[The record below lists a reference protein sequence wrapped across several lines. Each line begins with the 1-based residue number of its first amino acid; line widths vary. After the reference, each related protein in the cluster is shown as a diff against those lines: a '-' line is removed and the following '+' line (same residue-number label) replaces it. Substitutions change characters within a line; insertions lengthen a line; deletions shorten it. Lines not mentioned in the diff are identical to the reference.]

1 MPTADAFEWP
11 QGEPLFEV
19 MWRSVTESL
28 AGNGIVNNG
37 DFQVTA
43 TATTR
48 EIQVAAGTYFSVATE
63 TTLGAAETHV
73 VSTGDAND
81 DRWDTVWFDTGTG
94 ASGVTEGTPA
104 ANPEPPD
111 VTGDQEPLAFLYV
124 PANFDTAFS
133 SDQILNWRAT
143 FSNEAQEVHYDDST
157 GVYSVSNVDAALDE
171 LQEAA
176 QISAYPLAIGDLANP
191 FGLDE
196 LTDMDADGTDLT
208 DGATVIWDTSAS
220 EVPQAQLGGPA
231 SSLSAYPLVS
241 ADIATDAVTDS
252 EIDATLSITW
262 TGVHTYDAAEQMAE
276 VTTPSTPPAG
286 YNSLYFKSDDLLYKL
301 DEGGNEAT
309 VGALVIE
316 DDGATVVSAATSLG
330 MGAGLSA
337 TDGGGGDVTA
347 AYEHAEVFEGRE
359 TGTVANGDQGI
370 LIIDHLANNETVE
383 VYKAVLV
390 NADGSAV
397 ATSVDLELVTL
408 DNAGGFTSRA
418 TLITG
423 DGSTVFDDETG
434 SPLGSYTNTSGG
446 GQTIAVFVD
455 NGSGGS
461 VDIVAAAEGVTAA

>member
-19 MWRSVTESL
+19 MWRAVTESL

-63 TTLGAAETHV
+63 TTLGSAETHT
-73 VSTGDAND
+73 VSQGDASN

-94 ASGVTEGTPA
+94 SSGVTEGTA
-104 ANPEPPD
+104 GANPEPPD

-124 PANFDTAFS
+124 PSGFNSTFS

-143 FSNEAQEVHYDDST
+143 FSNEAQEVHYDDGT

-176 QISAYPLAIGDLANP
+176 QATAYPFTLATDTDRDLN
-191 FGLDE
+191 GNDLD
-196 LTDMDADGTDLT
+196 DAGT
-208 DGATVIWDTSAS
+208 TVWDTSAG

-231 SSLSAYPLVS
+231 ASLTAHPLAS

-252 EIDATLSITW
+252 EIDATISITW
-262 TGVHTYDAAEQMAE
+262 TGVHTFDSALVMAE
-276 VTTPSTPPAG
+276 VATPSAAPAG
-286 YNSLYFKSDDLLYKL
+286 YNRLYFKSDDLLYKM
-301 DEGGNEAT
+301 DEGGTEAT
-309 VGALVIE
+309 VGAVTLE
-316 DDGATVVSAATSLG
+316 DDQSQVIGAMSALNA
-330 MGAGLSA
+330 GAGLSA
-337 TDGGGGDVTA
+337 TDDGSGEGTMD
-347 AYEHAEVFEGRE
+347 YEHAEAFEGRE
-359 TGTVANGDQGI
+359 SGSVANGDQGI
-370 LIIDHLANNETVE
+370 LVIDNLPDSATVE
-383 VYKAVLV
+383 VYKAALV

-397 ATSVDLELVTL
+397 ASSVDLELVTL
-408 DNAGGFTSRA
+408 DNAGSFTSRA

-423 DGSTVFDDETG
+423 DGSTVFDRETG
-434 SPLGSYTNTSGG
+434 SPLGSWTNGTGSA
-446 GQTIAVFVD
+446 QTIAVIVD

-461 VDIVAAAEGVTAA
+461 VDIIALAEGVTNA